1 MNYLL
6 DTCVITELV
15 NTKPELRV
23 VQWIRSQDEENLFL
37 SVITIG
43 EIQKGISKLPDGRK
57 KKQQLQSW
65 LNNEMQARFKD
76 RILEITIGTGNV
88 WGQVLGACENKGV
101 TLAAIDSLIA
111 SQGIFHKMTVV
122 TRNISDMEP
131 SGALL
136 FNPW

>member
-1 MNYLL
+1 
-6 DTCVITELV
+6 
-15 NTKPELRV
+15 
-23 VQWIRSQDEENLFL
+23 
-37 SVITIG
+37 
-43 EIQKGISKLPDGRK
+43 LPDGRK

-111 SQGIFHKMTVV
+111 SQGIFYKMTIV

-131 SGALL
+131 SGVQL
-136 FNPW
+136 FNPWGT